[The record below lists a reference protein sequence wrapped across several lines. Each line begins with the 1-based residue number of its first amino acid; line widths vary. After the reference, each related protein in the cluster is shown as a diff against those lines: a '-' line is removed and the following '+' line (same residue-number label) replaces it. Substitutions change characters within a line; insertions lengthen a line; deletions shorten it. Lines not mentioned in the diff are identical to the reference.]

1 MSKCR
6 LKNHSNGKAY
16 DLTQENMNGMVS
28 DIEKLKLENARYR
41 DALELI
47 ATPVRSDGTYNRDR
61 KACEELAREA
71 LKGGE

>member
-1 MSKCR
+1 
-6 LKNHSNGKAY
+6 
-16 DLTQENMNGMVS
+16 MNGMVS